1 MKKANNFQIAK
12 AQPQGV
18 AKLLLDFLPILVG
31 LAYKSVSY
39 KKRSINS
46 KSKVNSLS
54 TCYENKVARKYAD
67 YLMFRSEESNGTS
80 RSE

>member
-31 LAYKSVSY
+31 LIKVFLI
-39 KKRSINS
+39 KKRSINC
-46 KSKVNSLS
+46 KNKVNSLS

>member
-31 LAYKSVSY
+31 LTYKSVSY
-39 KKRSINS
+39 KK
-46 KSKVNSLS
+46 KE
-54 TCYENKVARKYAD
+54 Y
-67 YLMFRSEESNGTS
+67 
-80 RSE
+80 